1 MKNKD
6 YDDFDLI
13 NLAQSIYNV
22 YKRRKKLVLVLFTV
36 TILLGIYDM
45 VTTSK
50 TTTSFYL
57 IKCNETFFQNKDND
71 VKQIGLELCYNLSNY
86 VTNKN
91 YNGLSKLIN
100 VDQKTVES
108 IDNMKVINLNK
119 NENDHFFRI
128 YLYFKNQINSYE
140 IVDGMVNYMNQVPL
154 LIKQKKLNEL
164 YYNQYLN
171 DLNKKINDFSNDS
184 IKSINEK
191 NTLYKLIKQKN
202 ELIIKSQL
210 NTPFY
215 ITNTENNISSSN
227 NYMLIFLKYVFSFL
241 FFSSTMILVLEGRAF
256 IKKYRT

>member
-6 YDDFDLI
+6 FDDFDLI

-22 YKRRKKLVLVLFTV
+22 YKRRKKLVLVLFAV
-36 TILLGIYDM
+36 TMLLGIYDM

-91 YNGLSKLIN
+91 YKGLSELIN
-100 VDQKTVES
+100 LEQKMVES
-108 IDNMKVINLNK
+108 IDNIKVINLNK

-128 YLYFKNQINSYE
+128 YLYSKNQITSYE
-140 IVDGMVNYMNQVPL
+140 IVDGMVNYMNHVPL
-154 LIKQKKLNEL
+154 LIKQKELNEL
-164 YYNQYLN
+164 YYNNYLN
-171 DLNKKINDFSNDS
+171 DLNKKINDFGNDS
-184 IKSINEK
+184 IKPSND
-191 NTLYKLIKQKN
+191 NNSLYKLIKQKN

-215 ITNTENNISSSN
+215 ITNTENNITSSN
-227 NYMLIFLKYVFSFL
+227 NYLLIFLKYVFSFL
-241 FFSSTMILVLEGRAF
+241 FYSSTMILVL
-256 IKKYRT
+256 

>member
-13 NLAQSIYNV
+13 NLAQFIYNV
-22 YKRRKKLVLVLFTV
+22 YKRRKKLVLVLFAV
-36 TILLGIYDM
+36 TMLLVIYDM

-91 YNGLSKLIN
+91 YNRLSKLIN

-128 YLYFKNQINSYE
+128 YLYFKNQITSYE
-140 IVDGMVNYMNQVPL
+140 IVDGMVNYMNHVPL
-154 LIKQKKLNEL
+154 LINQKELNEL
-164 YYNQYLN
+164 YYNNYLN
-171 DLNKKINDFSNDS
+171 DLNKKINDFGNDS
-184 IKSINEK
+184 IKPIND
-191 NTLYKLIKQKN
+191 NNSLYKLIKQKN

-215 ITNTENNISSSN
+215 ITNTENNITSSN
-227 NYMLIFLKYVFSFL
+227 NYLLIFLKYVFSFL
-241 FFSSTMILVLEGRAF
+241 FFSSTMILVLEGIAF

>member
-13 NLAQSIYNV
+13 NLAQFIYNV
-22 YKRRKKLVLVLFTV
+22 YKRRKKLVLVLFAV
-36 TILLGIYDM
+36 TMLLGIYNM

-128 YLYFKNQINSYE
+128 YLYFKNQITSYE
-140 IVDGMVNYMNQVPL
+140 IVDGMVNYMNHVPL
-154 LIKQKKLNEL
+154 LIKQKELNEL
-164 YYNQYLN
+164 YYNHYLN
-171 DLNKKINDFSNDS
+171 DLNKKINDFGNDS
-184 IKSINEK
+184 IKPSND
-191 NTLYKLIKQKN
+191 NNSLYKLIKQKN

-215 ITNTENNISSSN
+215 ITNTENNITSSN
-227 NYMLIFLKYVFSFL
+227 NYLLIFLKYVFSFL
-241 FFSSTMILVLEGRAF
+241 FFSSTMILVLEGIAF

>member
-6 YDDFDLI
+6 SDDFDLT
-13 NLAQSIYNV
+13 NLAQFIYNV
-22 YKRRKKLVLVLFTV
+22 YKRRKRLVLVLLLI
-36 TILLGIYDM
+36 TILVGIYDM

-91 YNGLSKLIN
+91 YEGLSKLIN

-128 YLYFKNQINSYE
+128 YLYFKNQINSYG
-140 IVDGMVNYMNQVPL
+140 IVDKMVNYMNQVPL

-164 YYNQYLN
+164 YYNQYLE
-171 DLNKKINDFSNDS
+171 DLNKKINDFNNDS
-184 IKSINEK
+184 IKSSTEK

-202 ELIIKSQL
+202 ELTINSQL

-215 ITNTENNISSSN
+215 ITNPENNITSSN
-227 NYMLIFLKYVFSFL
+227 NYMLMIFEICIFFPFYLIHNDFSTRRK
-241 FFSSTMILVLEGRAF
+241 SIY
-256 IKKYRT
+256 KKI

>member
-13 NLAQSIYNV
+13 NLAQFIYNV
-22 YKRRKKLVLVLFTV
+22 YKRRKKLVLVLFAV
-36 TILLGIYDM
+36 TMLLGIYDM

-128 YLYFKNQINSYE
+128 YLYFKNQINSYG
-140 IVDGMVNYMNQVPL
+140 IVDGMVNYMNHVPL
-154 LIKQKKLNEL
+154 LIKQKELNEL
-164 YYNQYLN
+164 YYNHYLN
-171 DLNKKINDFSNDS
+171 DLNKKINDFGNDS
-184 IKSINEK
+184 IKPSND
-191 NTLYKLIKQKN
+191 NNSLYKLIKQKN

-215 ITNTENNISSSN
+215 ITNTENNITSSN
-227 NYMLIFLKYVFSFL
+227 NYLLIFLKYVFYLL
-241 FFSSTMILVLEGRAF
+241 FFSSTMILVLEGIAF
-256 IKKYRT
+256 TKKYKT

>member
-6 YDDFDLI
+6 SDDFDLT
-13 NLAQSIYNV
+13 NLAQFIYNV
-22 YKRRKKLVLVLFTV
+22 YKRRKRLVLVLLVV
-36 TILLGIYDM
+36 TILVGIYDM

-57 IKCNETFFQNKDND
+57 IKCNETFFQHKDND

-86 VTNKN
+86 VTHEN
-91 YNGLSKLIN
+91 YAGLSKLIN
-100 VDQKTVES
+100 VDQKTVKS

-128 YLYFKNQINSYE
+128 YLYFKNQINSYG

-154 LIKQKKLNEL
+154 LIKQKKLNEQ
-164 YYNQYLN
+164 YYNQYLE
-171 DLNKKINDFSNDS
+171 DLNKKINDFTNDS
-184 IKSINEK
+184 TKSNTEK

-202 ELIIKSQL
+202 ELTINSQL

-215 ITNTENNISSSN
+215 ITNPENNITSSN
-227 NYMLIFLKYVFSFL
+227 NYMLTFLKYLFSFL
-241 FFSSTMILVLEGRAF
+241 FISSTMILILEGIGF
-256 IKKYRT
+256 IKKYSS

>member
-6 YDDFDLI
+6 SDDFDLT
-13 NLAQSIYNV
+13 NLAQFIYNV
-22 YKRRKKLVLVLFTV
+22 YKRRKRLVLVLLLV
-36 TILLGIYDM
+36 TILVGIYDM
-45 VTTSK
+45 IKTSK

-71 VKQIGLELCYNLSNY
+71 VKQIGLELCYNLSDY

-100 VDQKTVES
+100 LEQKMVES

-119 NENDHFFRI
+119 NSNDHFFRI
-128 YLYFKNQINSYE
+128 YFYLKNQINSYE
-140 IVDGMVNYMNQVPL
+140 IVDGMVNYMNHVPL

-171 DLNKKINDFSNDS
+171 DLNEKINEFGNDS
-184 IKSINEK
+184 IKSSND
-191 NTLYKLIKQKN
+191 NNSLYKLIKQKN

-215 ITNTENNISSSN
+215 ITNTENNITFSN
-227 NYMLIFLKYVFSFL
+227 NYLLIFLKYVFSFL
-241 FFSSTMILVLEGRAF
+241 FFLSTMILVLEGRAF